1 MDKNV
6 LIWINV
12 PIVHR
17 LNSQSVN
24 LWILRLYIKKASLIG
39 MLFLCP
45 KLFLSFIKEKNH
57 QVRKM

>member
-1 MDKNV
+1 MKWKIV
-6 LIWINV
+6 LV
-12 PIVHR
+12 
-17 LNSQSVN
+17 LLTLSSQSVN